1 MGTGIEHRGRPGRS
15 VQKLGSIEDRRRD
28 GQSGR
33 LPEDSSD
40 LVRLAVRRAQAGDRS
55 AFAFLYTRFSEDV
68 CRYATSI
75 LRNPHEAE
83 DVTQQVFTKLFTQI
97 GKYEERD
104 VPFLAWMLRVTR
116 NVALD
121 QVRRGRA
128 IPVAEVR
135 LADDRASAFERAG
148 TPDLMAALASLPL
161 PQREVLVLRHLAG
174 LSPGEIAVHMGR
186 SEASIHGLHHRGRK
200 ALTAELS
207 ARGVVPVSARSRAAG

>member
-1 MGTGIEHRGRPGRS
+1 MQHPESIADRHRAGESADAPEQS
-15 VQKLGSIEDRRRD
+15 DR
-28 GQSGR
+28 
-33 LPEDSSD
+33 

-55 AFAFLYTRFSEDV
+55 AFTFLYTRFSEDI

-104 VPFLAWMLRVTR
+104 VPFLAWLLRVTR
-116 NVALD
+116 NAAFSH
-121 QVRRGRA
+121 VRRSRTVA
-128 IPVAEVR
+128 VAEVR
-135 LADDRASAFERAG
+135 LSDDRAFASHRAG
-148 TPDLMAALASLPL
+148 TPELMAALAALPHA
-161 PQREVLVLRHLAG
+161 QREVLMLRHLVG
-174 LSPGEIAVHMGR
+174 LSPGEIALQTGR

-207 ARGVVPVSARSRAAG
+207 ARGVMPLSAARRSAAG